1 MYLNIKGPLLGQA
14 LVCEP
19 ILRSLPEWFGIEEAI
34 VRYLAEIA
42 SLPVFPT
49 YVGVNRLAWVVARG

>member
-1 MYLNIKGPLLGQA
+1 MHLNIKGPLLEQA

-19 ILRSLPEWFGIEEAI
+19 ILRSLPAWLGIEEAI

-49 YVGVNRLAWVVARG
+49 CVGVNQLAW